1 MQIRK
6 SDEVVLTL
14 ALFAALMLIAGWAG
28 VL

>member
-14 ALFAALMLIAGWAG
+14 ALFVALMLIADWAG
-28 VL
+28 VV